1 MVETTQQPILSA
13 ITNIKVAGIATM
25 AYWSILETNDSIYFV
40 QTGSALGLGVG
51 TNNLLMVASVVG
63 DMMAS
68 YKAKQSDEKDLN
80 TVLSESSQYVSF
92 SKETF
97 LKITTKKG
105 LFGGKIIFPNGQQ
118 KSWTESGT
126 VKLKLSGKK
135 FRLFMEMLQ
144 RKLANQ
150 QT

>member
-1 MVETTQQPILSA
+1 MEETSQQSILSA

-25 AYWSILETNDSIYFV
+25 AYWSILETSDSLYFV

-51 TNNLLMVASVVG
+51 TNGLLMVASVVG
-63 DMMAS
+63 DILAS
-68 YKAKQSDEKDLN
+68 HKAKQAGDKDLN
-80 TVLSESSQYVSF
+80 TVLSESSQYFGF
-92 SKETF
+92 SKES
-97 LKITTKKG
+97 LAQITTKKG
-105 LFGGKIIFPNGQQ
+105 LFGGKIVFPNGQQ
-118 KSWTESGT
+118 KSWRESGI

-150 QT
+150 